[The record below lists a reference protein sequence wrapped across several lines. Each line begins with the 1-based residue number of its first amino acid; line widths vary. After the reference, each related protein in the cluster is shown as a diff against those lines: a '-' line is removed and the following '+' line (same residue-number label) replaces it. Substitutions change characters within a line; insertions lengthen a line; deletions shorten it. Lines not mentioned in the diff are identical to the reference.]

1 MPEARR
7 VVRIVTA
14 DDHEIFRDGLRR
26 LLESEPGFRVVGE
39 AASGTEAVRLVQE
52 TTPDVLLLDLA
63 MPASGGIEAL
73 RTGALAQT
81 RVIILT
87 AALEPGE
94 LVRAVRLGA
103 RGVVLKE
110 AATRELIDGIHRVLA
125 GKWLIAPDLA
135 DELARAVQDAAK
147 AKDIPFGLTAR
158 ELEIVQ
164 AIGSGDSNRDIA
176 LTLGISLHTV
186 KHHLSSVFEKTGTGT
201 RLELAV
207 FAIKH
212 GIVERG

>member
-94 LVRAVRLGA
+94 LVRAVRLGHPA
-103 RGVVLKE
+103 RV
-110 AATRELIDGIHRVLA
+110 TPELHDHTL
-125 GKWLIAPDLA
+125 DLLVDA
-135 DELARAVQDAAK
+135 SELARRREGWT
-147 AKDIPFGLTAR
+147 PNPAR
-158 ELEIVQ
+158 YTSGVLGKYARLAQGAEKG
-164 AIGSGDSNRDIA
+164 AITN
-176 LTLGISLHTV
+176 LL
-186 KHHLSSVFEKTGTGT
+186 
-201 RLELAV
+201 
-207 FAIKH
+207 
-212 GIVERG
+212 

>member
-164 AIGSGDSNRDIA
+164 AIASGDSNRDIA